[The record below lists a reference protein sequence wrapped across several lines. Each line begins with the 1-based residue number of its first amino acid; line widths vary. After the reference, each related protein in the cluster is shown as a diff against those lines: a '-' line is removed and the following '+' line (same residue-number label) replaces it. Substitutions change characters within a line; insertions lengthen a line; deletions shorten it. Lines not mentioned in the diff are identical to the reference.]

1 MPRSGM
7 PSALR
12 TILSRIA
19 RCGPLHKAYLAL
31 WKRRQIAALARQG
44 EFAKAPPSAEEVGRL
59 LREWEGQGRP
69 VPPPAVYKQDTLRAY
84 GRRFGLAVFIETGTY
99 FGDTVRA
106 VKDQFRRLYSVELS
120 TDLARLARAR
130 FRGDPHITILRGD
143 SETVLPGILAGVQEP
158 CLFWLDGH
166 YSEGVTALGR
176 HATPIL
182 TELETIFAHPVK
194 GHVILID
201 DARLFGQE
209 KGYPTLEEMHRLA
222 ARSRPDLGFE
232 VEDDIIRLF
241 PLPVPLR
248 EGGTSA
254 GGPRTEN

>member
-1 MPRSGM
+1 MPRSEIR
-7 PSALR
+7 PALR
-12 TILSRIA
+12 AVLSRIA
-19 RCGPLHKAYLAL
+19 RRGPLHGAYLAL
-31 WKRRQIAALARQG
+31 WKQRQIAALARQG
-44 EFAKAPPSAEEVGRL
+44 EFAKAPPSAEEIDRL
-59 LREWEGQGRP
+59 LREWEQQGRP

-84 GRRFGLAVFIETGTY
+84 GRRFGIAVFIETGTY
-99 FGDTVRA
+99 FGDTVLA

-120 TDLARLARAR
+120 ADLARLARAR

-209 KGYPTLEEMHRLA
+209 KGYPTLEEMHGLA